1 MDHEDFYKELDKTQ
15 KRVREL
21 ASKGIEGLDLN
32 DLFILRAFLYTF
44 RKYPEEIVSHERLEM
59 QNLADELGGLF
70 LANQISNEI
79 NYRLEDRFERIE
91 EKERAANVYTNHDE
105 IMAGL
110 KELSFQTNIIEDTL
124 SILEKQ
130 REEAV
135 LFTLNSSYLLLY
147 VTSLLKTE
155 SALEYSL
162 KNIPATPKR
171 TAEDI
176 SKAIYDRCF
185 NFNDLMDKETSDSM
199 KEYVKRTFYE
209 SLKKFNVQSI
219 AWNTVSLSKYLK
231 DKRYIMFADV
241 HPGLYSLEEIES
253 TIKDIKNTTPLEKE
267 KKAEILDHIFPP
279 YDYTPISKERIAK
292 AEKKVE
298 ELDHLN
304 DKRSFRLEKY
314 YSAILEILS
323 KEVSH

>member
-1 MDHEDFYKELDKTQ
+1 MDHEDFYKEFDKSQ
-15 KRVREL
+15 ERVREL

-44 RKYPEEIVSHERLEM
+44 RKYPEEIVSHERSEM

-147 VTSLLKTE
+147 VTSLLRTE
-155 SALEYSL
+155 IALEYSL

-171 TAEDI
+171 TTEDI
-176 SKAIYDRCF
+176 SKAIYDKCF
-185 NFNDLMDKETSDSM
+185 NFNDLMDKETRDSM
-199 KEYVKRTFYE
+199 KEYVREAFY
-209 SLKKFNVQSI
+209 KPIDKFIIQGL
-219 AWNTVSLSKYLK
+219 AWTTLSLSKHLQ
-231 DKRYIMFADV
+231 DKRFVMFASIE
-241 HPGLYSLEEIES
+241 PGLYSLEEIES
-253 TIKDIKNTTPLEKE
+253 TIEDIKNTTPLEKE

-279 YDYTPISKERIAK
+279 YDYTPISEKCIEE

-298 ELDHLN
+298 ELDLIN
-304 DKRSFRLEKY
+304 DRRSFRLGDY

-323 KEVSH
+323 KEVNH